1 MSDNSQFPALWLG
14 ADKGEDRQRTIEVV
28 RNNVFLM
35 TRLREILEKQL
46 GGIENLETSL
56 NVYDNTPNWAL
67 KQAHLNGMR
76 QAYKEMMKLTD
87 FLN

>member
-1 MSDNSQFPALWLG
+1 MSDNTKFSAEWLG
-14 ADKGEDRQRTIEVV
+14 TDKGEDRQRTIEIV
-28 RNNVFLM
+28 RNNVFLI
-35 TRLREILEKQL
+35 TRLREILEKKVA
-46 GGIENLETSL
+46 GIENLETSL
-56 NVYDNTPNWAL
+56 SVYDNTPNWAL

>member
-1 MSDNSQFPALWLG
+1 MSDNSPLPAAWLG
-14 ADKGEDRQRTIEVV
+14 ADKGEDRQRTAEVV

-35 TRLREILEKQL
+35 TRLREILGKQVA
-46 GGIENLETSL
+46 GIENLETSL
-56 NVYDNTPNWAL
+56 SVYDNTPNWAL